1 MRKKKELQYYSLKN
15 LLAIKALYRMVIG
28 ERSNGKSFAILSYC
42 MEKCWKNHEQF
53 ALVRRWKEDFRGKR
67 GEVMFA
73 GLSEAGEVKRITG
86 GVWTDVYYYGSRWYW
101 CRYEEEEG
109 KEPRLIRDQKPFCYA
124 FALSDMEHDKSTS
137 YPEIKTVFFDE
148 FLSRSDLGYLSD
160 EFVIFMNVLSTIIRD
175 KDDVEIFMA
184 ANTVSQYAPYFQEMG
199 LTNVKK
205 MKPGDIELYQYGDS
219 GLTVALEFSDSPN
232 KGKGKPSDKYFAFD
246 NPRLSM
252 ITGQNGIWEFSLY
265 PHCPTKYVPRD
276 IRFTY
281 FIDFDGELLQAEII
295 QQGSNRFTYI
305 HRKTTPLQKPDK
317 DLIYSDRY
325 DVRPNWHR
333 NIRKANTPVDN
344 KVGMFF
350 REDRVF
356 YQDNS
361 VGEVVRAYL
370 EWCNN

>member
-1 MRKKKELQYYSLKN
+1 MRKKEKTQYYDLKN
-15 LLAIKALYRMVIG
+15 LLAINALYRMVIG

-42 MEKCWKNHEQF
+42 MEKCWKKKEQF
-53 ALVRRWKEDFRGKR
+53 ALIRRWKEDFRGKR

-73 GLSEAGEVKRITG
+73 GLCEAGEIKRITG

-109 KEPRLIRDQKPFCYA
+109 KEPKLIRDQKPFCYA

-160 EFVIFMNVLSTIIRD
+160 EFLIFMNVLSTIIRD

-219 GLTVALEFSDSPN
+219 CLTVALEFSDSPN

-265 PHCPTKYVPRD
+265 PHCPTKYVPKD

-281 FIDFDGELLQAEII
+281 FIDFDGELLQAEVI
-295 QQGSNRFTYI
+295 QQGTNRFTYI

-317 DLIYSDRY
+317 DLIYSDKY